1 MDSKGKSENTRHK
14 GFFLLYSE
22 INKEEPDGIE
32 RKILSQIAMF
42 EKAGIDMRTAVLE
55 RNTKTKWI
63 YKEEYSEVDFI
74 YFRKSTIID
83 WRFIKFFERIH
94 NNGKRPAIFM
104 EIPTYP
110 YDGEFGKGYKDRL
123 SLMLDHYFRKRL
135 GNCIDRIVVTGA
147 NVGESLWGVK
157 AINIVNGIDFTNVKQ
172 RNYVEHG
179 NAINISCIAKFS
191 PWHGY
196 ERLILGLAE
205 YYRNSPKQEVN
216 LLMVGDGDERSMY
229 EKLVLENGISE
240 HVKFLGRL
248 TGAKLNDIYNITD
261 IGACSFG
268 RYKSGIDVIGDLK
281 SREFMAKGIP
291 MICGCAIDVL
301 IDKEYKYVL
310 YFSNNVSRV
319 DINVILKWYRGLIH
333 NKDFREISDIIRKT
347 SQNWIDYSITFK
359 EVINETKCL
368 WEGTGRITYYI

>member
-1 MDSKGKSENTRHK
+1 MKHK
-14 GFFLLYSE
+14 GLFLLYSD

-42 EKAGIDMRTAVLE
+42 EKAGIEMRTAVLE
-55 RNTKTKWI
+55 RNPKTKWI

-94 NNGKRPAIFM
+94 NNGKRPTIFM

-110 YDGEFGKGYKDRL
+110 YEGEFGKGYKDRL
-123 SLMLDHYFRKRL
+123 SLVLDHFFRKRL
-135 GNCIDRIVVTGA
+135 AQCIDRIVVTGA
-147 NVGESLWGVK
+147 NVGDSLWGVK
-157 AINIVNGIDFTNVKQ
+157 AINIVNGIDFTTVKQ

-179 NAINISCIAKFS
+179 EVINISCIAKFS

-205 YYRNSPKQEVN
+205 YYKDTPTQEVN
-216 LLMVGDGDERSMY
+216 LLMVGEGDERAMY
-229 EKLVLENGISE
+229 ENLVLENGLSE

-248 TGAKLNDIYNITD
+248 TGSRLDDIYNVTD

-281 SREFMAKGIP
+281 SREFMAKVIP
-291 MICGCAIDVL
+291 MICGCEIDVL
-301 IDKEYKYVL
+301 RGKNYKYALFFENSEGIVNISSIVEWYNGLKVDDDERVL
-310 YFSNNVSRV
+310 TDRIRS
-319 DINVILKWYRGLIH
+319 
-333 NKDFREISDIIRKT
+333 ISE
-347 SQNWIDYSITFK
+347 SWIDYGVTFNQ
-359 EVINETKCL
+359 VINETVCI
-368 WEGTGRITYYI
+368 WEGQ